1 VCDASAYRPPRPTA
15 QTLASHKTLMETD
28 ILKTLQEIRGYA
40 FITMVAIVMFV
51 STKFIQIVA
60 PYIFNFRK
68 KFDSLTLDAHY
79 KLLNQGNTKRVI
91 KYSKTVLSEEPNDP
105 YYTWLLAL
113 AYYYNHDY
121 NLAHEFFDRAIFL
134 KPEWKKDAELYI
146 ESINNANKSSNSTGA
161 ENAPSS

>member
-1 VCDASAYRPPRPTA
+1 
-15 QTLASHKTLMETD
+15 METD

-40 FITMVAIVMFV
+40 FITMVAIVIFV
-51 STKFIQIVA
+51 ATKIIQIVD
-60 PYIFNFRK
+60 PSIFN

-91 KYSKTVLSEEPNDP
+91 NYSKTVLSEEPNDP

-121 NLAHEFFDRAIFL
+121 KLAYEYFDRSIFL

-146 ESINNANKSSNSTGA
+146 ESINIANKSSNLTGA
-161 ENAPSS
+161 EKAPSS